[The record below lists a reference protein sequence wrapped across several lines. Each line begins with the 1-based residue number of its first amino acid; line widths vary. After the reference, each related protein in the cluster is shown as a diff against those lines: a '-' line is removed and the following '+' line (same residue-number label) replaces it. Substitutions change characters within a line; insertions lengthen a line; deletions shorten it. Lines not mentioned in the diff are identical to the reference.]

1 LIALL
6 GPEQSPQESM
16 DSLLNAA
23 FYQALKTSASAKKI
37 EFPILTSN
45 FFRQCTVTNKRLLKI
60 LYRIHLKL
68 QNIDAVIG
76 MREISKLRYANT
88 FYMFKIVCQKATTFY
103 VGTLPM

>member
-1 LIALL
+1 MNSVVYRYNKITGTGTVKGYVNLIALL

-45 FFRQCTVTNKRLLKI
+45 FFRQCTGTNKRLLK
-60 LYRIHLKL
+60 
-68 QNIDAVIG
+68 
-76 MREISKLRYANT
+76 NT
-88 FYMFKIVCQKATTFY
+88 VFI
-103 VGTLPM
+103 